1 MLPGFNEDVKFDGK
15 IYHVQTEDKGKNK
28 SIIETLVYL
37 KGTIVA
43 ARRRSY
49 AKELAARA
57 ADKDL
62 FRILEH
68 QHKQIK
74 ALISKGQ
81 LDRINGPQASAQP
94 SAPPKAGPAKP
105 ALPKGPSLRDLL
117 RSTPPPEGPSSALGS
132 FSLGSL
138 GGAPK
143 RPADPTLAPP
153 APDVPSSL
161 PEPAPP
167 TLDLDA
173 LPVYDTDIEFDD
185 VPHQPLRD
193 DFLFSNFESFQ
204 RESPLVANERRSP
217 SLESE
222 TRYGG
227 WDNNANQGGFGGLS
241 KPAAFSIEVIGSPE
255 FRSGQPASVRVMIV
269 KKDML
274 PAKNATVTLRVVG
287 PAFKPISIEQCT
299 GPGGMVSFSFTV
311 PEVVQGTAS
320 VILTADYDHQTVEK
334 KLPVALRSL
343 S

>member
-15 IYHVQTEDKGKNK
+15 VFHVQTEDKGKNK

-49 AKELAARA
+49 AKELAAGA

-94 SAPPKAGPAKP
+94 SAPPKAGLAVTPAP
-105 ALPKGPSLRDLL
+105 PKGPSLRDLL
-117 RSTPPPEGPSSALGS
+117 RPTPPPEGPSSALGS
-132 FSLGSL
+132 FSLG
-138 GGAPK
+138 GAPK
-143 RPADPTLAPP
+143 RPAGASPNPP
-153 APDVPSSL
+153 APNVPSL
-161 PEPAPP
+161 PEPAP
-167 TLDLDA
+167 TALDLDA

-217 SLESE
+217 SWESE
-222 TRYGG
+222 TKYGG

-274 PAKNATVTLRVVG
+274 PAKNVTVTLRVVG
-287 PAFKPISIEQCT
+287 PACKPVSFEQCT

-311 PEVVQGTAS
+311 PEIVQGTAS
-320 VILTADYDHQTVEK
+320 VILTADYDRQTVEK
-334 KLPVALRSL
+334 KLPVALR
-343 S
+343 